1 MRGSGVLDYKVRN
14 KSMAIVANK
23 VSVGTTK
30 VQLVPVDNVSRDLA
44 LHSKGAIHIG
54 GSDVTA
60 QDGYLMDNGDKL
72 IIKLA
77 EGETL
82 WPSAPKLSSLPS
94 TICT

>member
-1 MRGSGVLDYKVRN
+1 
-14 KSMAIVANK
+14 MAIVANK
-23 VSVGTTK
+23 VAVGTTK

-44 LHSKGAIHIG
+44 LHSKGSIHIG

-60 QDGYLMDNGDKL
+60 LDGYLMDNGDKL

-82 WPSAPKLSSLPS
+82 WGVS
-94 TICT
+94 TNATSDVYVFVSKID

>member
-1 MRGSGVLDYKVRN
+1 MT
-14 KSMAIVANK
+14 IVANK
-23 VSVGTTK
+23 VAVGTTK

-44 LHSKGAIHIG
+44 LHSKGSIHIG

-77 EGETL
+77 EGEVL
-82 WPSAPKLSSLPS
+82 WAVS
-94 TICT
+94 TNATSDVYVFVSKID

>member
-1 MRGSGVLDYKVRN
+1 
-14 KSMAIVANK
+14 MAIVANK
-23 VSVGTTK
+23 VAVGTTK

-44 LHSKGAIHIG
+44 LHSKGSIHIG

-82 WPSAPKLSSLPS
+82 WGVS
-94 TICT
+94 TNATSDVYVFVSKID